1 MSEKSESRTNKLVTI
16 ICRSIGRTHL
26 KSALDSISAQSY
38 KPLEVILVNSSEK
51 RLENTLPL
59 DIQVTVLNQPT
70 PLSRAEAANAGIDA
84 ANGNL
89 LLFLD
94 DDDYISNDHITNLA
108 SKMYSDSSV
117 RAVYSGTQKVT
128 NDGKLLEQVYSTEF
142 DPILLMRDNYIP
154 IHSMLFEKSLVDE
167 GCRFDPQF
175 NIYEDWD
182 FWLQLA
188 QKTNFYH
195 VPSVTAFYRSGG
207 ESGTAVSEENEKFDS
222 KSEIS
227 EARAQIFEKM
237 ENLWTGDQLNKL
249 IGKSYIELLRYC
261 DDLKTQL
268 NLIEEDRNKINKDYE
283 DLKLQSEKQEAKLNK
298 EIALFR
304 SSLKESLA
312 NISDLKIELEH
323 RTATEKHLR
332 LHEAQLKKPCAKF
345 FPLAHGNLLAL
356 CERLL
361 S

>member
-1 MSEKSESRTNKLVTI
+1 M
-16 ICRSIGRTHL
+16 
-26 KSALDSISAQSY
+26 DSISAQSY
-38 KPLEVILVNSSEK
+38 KPIEVILVNSSEK
-51 RLENTLPL
+51 RLENILPL
-59 DIQVTVLNQPT
+59 DIQVTVLDQAT

-188 QKTNFYH
+188 QK
-195 VPSVTAFYRSGG
+195 
-207 ESGTAVSEENEKFDS
+207 
-222 KSEIS
+222 
-227 EARAQIFEKM
+227 QIF
-237 ENLWTGDQLNKL
+237 TTFQ
-249 IGKSYIELLRYC
+249 
-261 DDLKTQL
+261 
-268 NLIEEDRNKINKDYE
+268 
-283 DLKLQSEKQEAKLNK
+283 A
-298 EIALFR
+298 
-304 SSLKESLA
+304 
-312 NISDLKIELEH
+312 
-323 RTATEKHLR
+323 
-332 LHEAQLKKPCAKF
+332 
-345 FPLAHGNLLAL
+345 
-356 CERLL
+356 
-361 S
+361 